1 MRAQQDYNAGI
12 YCRLSVD
19 DGTDSESMSIGNQK
33 HMLMD
38 YVLKQG
44 WNISE
49 IYIDDGWSGVNFERP
64 DFKRM
69 ISDIEGGRINLVIVK
84 DLSRLGRNYI
94 LCGQFTEIYF
104 PERNVRFI
112 ALNDGIDSLNNNN
125 DIAPFKNILND
136 MYAKDI
142 SVKVRS
148 ALYAKAKRG
157 EYLGSCDPYGYI
169 RDPDNK
175 HHLVINPETASVVKR
190 IFEMCVSGYGLY
202 KIARILNNEGALSP
216 SDYGAF
222 KKFQLDNGEFM
233 PKVLWHESMI
243 RLIIRNEMFIG
254 NMVQC
259 RKRSQ
264 SYRTQ
269 KIVWNPQ
276 EDWVVVKNTHE
287 PIVSEELFKQ
297 AQKHIEGRT
306 RFIKKNGEPHIFNGL
321 LFCAACG
328 RRMLHHVRKTSR
340 GDYFTCG
347 KYSRLGKMGCTSH
360 YITVND
366 IYEIVLKDIQANIV
380 LDQSDEDAA
389 IKMIISSKCAD
400 DEKHLTIAKIELA
413 KQSKQQFD
421 LDARIKKAYEDN
433 VSGKLP
439 DDLFKMFLN
448 DYESEKLKAA
458 QTIKAI
464 ENEIK
469 TLDNAKANASSF
481 LSLLKQYTDVTALDR
496 YILNNLISR
505 IDIAESPENA
515 RKRNQTVFIY
525 YKCRG
530 NA

>member
-1 MRAQQDYNAGI
+1 
-12 YCRLSVD
+12 
-19 DGTDSESMSIGNQK
+19 
-33 HMLMD
+33 
-38 YVLKQG
+38 
-44 WNISE
+44 
-49 IYIDDGWSGVNFERP
+49 
-64 DFKRM
+64 
-69 ISDIEGGRINLVIVK
+69 
-84 DLSRLGRNYI
+84 
-94 LCGQFTEIYF
+94 
-104 PERNVRFI
+104 
-112 ALNDGIDSLNNNN
+112 
-125 DIAPFKNILND
+125 

-157 EYLGSCDPYGYI
+157 EYLGSCDPYGYL
-169 RDPDNK
+169 RDPKDK
-175 HHLVINPETASVVKR
+175 HHLVVNPETAPVVKR

-202 KIARILNNEGALSP
+202 KIARILNNEGVLSP

-222 KKFQLDNGEFM
+222 KKLQSNNCEFT

-287 PIVSEELFKQ
+287 PIVSEELFRQ

-328 RRMLHHVRKTSR
+328 RRMLHHVCKTSR

-360 YITVND
+360 HITVSD
-366 IYEIVLKDIQANIV
+366 LYEIVLKDIQANIA
-380 LDQSDEDAA
+380 LDQSDEEAA
-389 IKMIISSKCAD
+389 IKKIISTKRTD
-400 DEKHLTIAKIELA
+400 DEKQLTMAKIELA
-413 KQSKQQFD
+413 KQSKKQID
-421 LDARIKKAYEDN
+421 LDVRIKRAYEDT
-433 VSGKLP
+433 VSGILP
-439 DDLFKMFLN
+439 DELFKMFLN
-448 DYESEKLKAA
+448 DYESEKLNAVE
-458 QTIKAI
+458 TIKAL

-469 TLDNAKANASSF
+469 TLEDVKTNVSSF
-481 LSLLKQYTDVTALDR
+481 VSQLKQYTNVSVLDR

-525 YKCRG
+525 YKCAG
-530 NA
+530 KT